1 MGLPD
6 PLFFSAQ
13 GSYRAQATG
22 MAARQVV
29 AALESCWR
37 FMAQGGPSPSN
48 ETLFGE
54 AGRFYVYVSYG
65 IHHCVKAA

>member
-1 MGLPD
+1 
-6 PLFFSAQ
+6 
-13 GSYRAQATG
+13 

-29 AALESCWR
+29 AVLESCWR
-37 FMAQGGPSPSN
+37 FMAQAGPSPSN

-54 AGRFYVYVSYG
+54 AGRFSVYVSYG